1 LTLSRRS
8 AMACSKGKNS
18 LFTSTTSARAWFRVY
33 SICSAV
39 RRTFTVCSTAPIM
52 GTAKK
57 HSR

>member
-1 LTLSRRS
+1 
-8 AMACSKGKNS
+8 MACSKGKNS